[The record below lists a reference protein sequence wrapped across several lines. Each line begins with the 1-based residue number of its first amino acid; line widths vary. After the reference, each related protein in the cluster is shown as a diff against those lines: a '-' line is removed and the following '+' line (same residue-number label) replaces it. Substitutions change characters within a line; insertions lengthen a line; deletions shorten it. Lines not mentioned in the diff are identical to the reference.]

1 MKKAHAQLRRSQV
14 VGTYGPGA
22 LIDLPRYSA
31 IMAGL
36 ESWGSVK
43 NLTEVQEPRLAA
55 RLATMGGTT
64 TPKLYLPPD
73 DEGDGFSEAKHGVGA
88 FLFPE
93 WFLVQEEDAPPGA
106 DTAFGPRAR
115 RLVHRSMLD
124 ENKRTYQKRRVV
136 ATRFVVACPRG
147 HVQDLD
153 WHFFLHGGDGG
164 CTRATP
170 KWLIERG
177 TSGDLGDIVA
187 RCDCG
192 RERSLFDATERDR
205 SALGSCHGEM
215 PWLGR
220 DDDGRT
226 IREECGLP
234 ARLLIRT
241 ATNAYFAQTLSVLS
255 LPERTSSIDALVE
268 EHWADDFQFAT
279 DDGDV
284 RYWRKKPN
292 HAAAAG
298 SWTDQEIWAAIE
310 KRKTGAADDK
320 PIKIAEL
327 DALTAAPECYGEDM
341 PINPDFHARR
351 LPRHIWARRSDGASV
366 IDGIAAVVQ
375 VHRLREVTAQFGFTR
390 FEAQTPG
397 ILGEYDGDVKAAP
410 LAREVSWLPAIEN
423 RGEGIFLEFRSD
435 AVQEW
440 AARDAVKERLAGLER
455 GHAQWTLAR
464 NSKRPFPGGP
474 YILLHTLSH
483 LLIQTLAL
491 QCGYPASS
499 IRERVYS
506 DEAAKR
512 YGILLYTGTPDA
524 EGTLGGLVQQ
534 ARHIESHLERALRSA
549 ALCSNDPICAHH
561 EPGDALEGRWLHGA
575 ACHGCSLVAETSCE
589 NRNDYL
595 DRALVVPTLG
605 APSAAFFPGIL

>member
-36 ESWGSVK
+36 ESWGPTK

-55 RLATMGGTT
+55 RLAILCQSA

-73 DEGDGFSEAKHGVGA
+73 DAGDGLGEARRGVGA
-88 FLFPE
+88 YLFPE
-93 WFLVQEEDAPPGA
+93 WFLVQEDDGAPGA

-124 ENKRTYQKRRVV
+124 ESRRTYQKRSVV

-153 WHFFLHGGDGG
+153 WHFFLHGGDVG

-192 RERSLFDATERDR
+192 RERSLFDATERER
-205 SALGSCHGEM
+205 NALGSCHGEM

-220 DDDGRT
+220 GDDGRVL
-226 IREECGLP
+226 REDCGMP
-234 ARLLIRT
+234 ARLLIRS
-241 ATNAYFAQTLSVLS
+241 ASNAYFAQTLSVLA
-255 LPERTSSIDALVE
+255 LPEATSSIDSVIEA
-268 EHWADDFQFAT
+268 HWKDLAFADDE
-279 DDGDV
+279 GDV
-284 RYWRKKPN
+284 RSWRKNPV
-292 HAAAAG
+292 HAAAAEG
-298 SWTDQEIWAAIE
+298 FDNAALLAAIE
-310 KRKTGAADDK
+310 KRRNGASDER
-320 PIKIAEL
+320 PIKLVEL
-327 DALTAAPECYGEDM
+327 DALTAAPEGYGEDM

-351 LPRHIWARRSDGASV
+351 LPRHVWAHGRDGVDVAA
-366 IDGIAAVVQ
+366 GIASVVQ

-397 ILGEYDGDVKAAP
+397 ILGEYDGDVTAAP

-423 RGEGIFLEFRSD
+423 RGEGIFLEFRSE

-440 AARDAVKERLAGLER
+440 ADRDAVKERLSGLER
-455 GHAQWTLAR
+455 GHAQWAVVR
-464 NSKRPFPGGP
+464 SSKRPFPGGP

-483 LLIQTLAL
+483 LLLQTLAV

-499 IRERVYS
+499 IRERIYS
-506 DEAAKR
+506 DENAKR

-595 DRALVVPTLG
+595 DRALVVPALG
-605 APSAAFFPGIL
+605 VPSAAFFPGIV